1 MTDML
6 TDKIS
11 YEDVAKHFAKARFPE
26 RGKPVMSW
34 AKIFKVD
41 DTYELRHG
49 NVIVGKFS
57 PDNKFTFT
65 MSTQHAR
72 NSSTTLSQ
80 ALQRAIPFVWQRKG
94 MGRYV
99 IKPTPQFKEF
109 KVKNPDAYVWGYFK
123 DVAGY
128 ELFNGL
134 CFDLNTYEPINA
146 RPKISDTID
155 PDKRKV
161 WLSSLRK
168 FKRAVKVRAKLG
180 VIDALIKEVQQERNN
195 IDRRSWEAPD
205 WNTDEWQDILS
216 TSIKNTECSTEFLK
230 AMIKSTAVS
239 YYSNSVFTEN
249 VLEECNRIC
258 NNYSV
263 SMRQKFGVFD
273 AND

>member
-1 MTDML
+1 ML
-6 TDKIS
+6 INKIS
-11 YEDVAKHFAKARFPE
+11 YGDVAKHFAKARFPE

-34 AKIFKVD
+34 AKIFRVD

-49 NVIVGKFS
+49 DVVVGKFL
-57 PDNKFTFT
+57 PDNTFTFT
-65 MSTQHAR
+65 MSTQQAR

-80 ALQRAIPFVWQRKG
+80 ALQRAIPFVWQRIG
-94 MGRYV
+94 VGRYV
-99 IKPTPQFKEF
+99 IKPTPQFREF
-109 KVKNPDAYVWGYFK
+109 KVKNPDARSWGYFR

-195 IDRRSWEAPD
+195 IERRNWKAPD
-205 WNTDEWQDILS
+205 WNTDEWQNILF
-216 TSIKNTECSTEFLK
+216 TSIKDTECSTELLK
-230 AMIKSTAVS
+230 AMIKSTSVGFWSSMVS
-239 YYSNSVFTEN
+239 VEH

-258 NNYSV
+258 NSYSV

-273 AND
+273 ANN